1 MSACAFPASGRDRA
15 GWPSSGEREPPDA
28 PSRDLTAAL
37 RQRLSGR
44 VAVMGIGNPLRGD
57 DGVGCVVARKLRRAF
72 AWVPAGEEPAAS
84 GVTTV
89 AVVDAEEIPEGYL
102 DVLEAARPAVV
113 VLVDA
118 ADLGCAPGALTL
130 VDGARL
136 RDDTTCTHRTPLAP
150 LVRYLEQRTGA
161 AVLLAAIQ
169 PGGERWADSLSGE
182 VEDTANRLAN
192 ILWDALRP
200 TRAEARAAPP
210 TPEAPEC

>member
-1 MSACAFPASGRDRA
+1 MSACAFPTSERHPADRA
-15 GWPSSGEREPPDA
+15 EARA
-28 PSRDLTAAL
+28 PSIELTAAL

-57 DGVGCVVARKLRRAF
+57 DAVGCIVARKLRRAF
-72 AWVPAGEEPAAS
+72 AWVPAGESDRAS
-84 GVTTV
+84 SDDAEVTTV
-89 AVVDAEEIPEGYL
+89 AIVEAEEIPESYL

-130 VDGARL
+130 VEGARL
-136 RDDTTCTHRTPLAP
+136 DDHTTFTHRTPLAP
-150 LVRYLEQRTGA
+150 LVRFLEQRTGA
-161 AVLLAAIQ
+161 TVLLAAIQ
-169 PGGERWADSLSGE
+169 PGGERWAESLSGE

-200 TRAEARAAPP
+200 SRADAPAAAP
-210 TPEAPEC
+210 TPEGPVC